1 MRKIEQEM
9 VSALNG
15 RRNWRKGNTEVL
27 QDRNCGGMSVYLH
40 HNLIAFT
47 HGSEVL
53 PVLRTFLNYPTR
65 TTVSRLRALGIDA
78 AIRKGQP
85 YINEIKV

>member
-15 RRNWRKGNTEVL
+15 RRNWRKGNTEVV
-27 QDRNCGGMSVYLH
+27 QDRSCGGMSVYLH

-47 HGSEVL
+47 YGGTVW
-53 PVLRTFLNYPTR
+53 PVLSTFLDYPTR
-65 TTVSRLRALGIDA
+65 TTSSRLRALGIDA
-78 AIRKGQP
+78 SIKKGWP
-85 YINEIKV
+85 CINGVKV